1 MNNEEIDEKV
11 VEHETT
17 IVDPIVIENASFRW
31 GSNEPTVLENVGL
44 QIPKGSLTAVIL
56 TKLFIF
62 ASRCY
67 NL

>member
-11 VEHETT
+11 VEHETR

-31 GSNEPTVLENVGL
+31 GSNEPTVLENVDL
-44 QIPKGSLTAVIL
+44 QIPKGSLTAASL
-56 TKLFIF
+56 TKLFI
-62 ASRCY
+62 SVLKLY